1 MYSYFINFCVFF
13 VLVFVKYWYCQ
24 VQIVI
29 GYKYYVFYKD
39 DCFGEEELDEE
50 LDNYYMKVG
59 DRLNI
64 NVNVWDMGDSMV
76 EFNEFDVSV

>member
-39 DCFGEEELDEE
+39 D
-50 LDNYYMKVG
+50 LDNYYMEEG
-59 DRLNI
+59 GRLDI
-64 NVNVWDMGDSMV
+64 NVNVWDLCDSMV